1 MKFRT
6 FVLCKVVI
14 VVVLVSLLLL
24 VGCVPLTKDISITKV
39 SGDGTWTACTWTVS
53 AYPGETKTLTLRVSN
68 TAKTSSTVLITT
80 TGGVQTL
87 TGAGTYIIPSKGT
100 KDVTITWNVSPS
112 AIPNT
117 YTGKITLSIEIGCT
131 KK

>member
-1 MKFRT
+1 MKKALISI
-6 FVLCKVVI
+6 VLAL
-14 VVVLVSLLLL
+14 VLV
-24 VGCVPLTKDISITKV
+24 VGCVPLTKDLTVTKV

-53 AYPGETKTLTLRVSN
+53 AYPGETKSITIKVTN

-80 TGGVQTL
+80 SGEVQTL
-87 TGAGTYIIPSKGT
+87 TGAGTYIVPAKGSK
-100 KDVTITWNVSPS
+100 DITITWNVSPS

-117 YTGKITLSIEIGCT
+117 YTGKITVSVEIGCT